1 MEAEV
6 ARKKISV
13 IGAGNVG
20 ATAAFLI
27 AQKQLGDVVM
37 IDIVDGVPQGKAL
50 DMAQMG
56 PVEMFDAAIDGDL
69 DYTATAGSDL
79 VIITS
84 GSPRKPG
91 MTREDLLQTNA
102 NIVGSVTENVVKQS
116 PDCIIMMLTNPLDI
130 MTYHAWKVSGFPS
143 HRVVGQA
150 GVLDSARFRYF
161 ISLELGVSM
170 EDIHALV
177 LGGHGDTMVPLP
189 RYTTVN
195 GIPIPQL
202 IPEDRIESMA
212 QRTRDGGA
220 EIVNLL
226 KTSGYYAAGASLAQM
241 AEAIILD
248 KKRLLP
254 CSAHLTGQY
263 GIDDLYI
270 GVPIKLGGNGVEEI
284 LEIELTDDELGSLQ
298 HSATTYREG
307 IELLGY

>member
-1 MEAEV
+1 M

-37 IDIVDGVPQGKAL
+37 VDIVDGLPQGKGL
-50 DMAQMG
+50 DMAQAS
-56 PVEMFDAAIDGDL
+56 PVEYFDSSITGSTG
-69 DYTATAGSDL
+69 YEETAGSDL

-102 NIVGSVTENVVKQS
+102 RIVGIVAENVVKHS

-130 MTYHAWKVSGFPS
+130 MTYHAWKVSGFPT

-150 GVLDSARFRYF
+150 GILDSARFRYF
-161 ISLELGVSM
+161 ISLELGVSV

-202 IPEDRIESMA
+202 ISNERIEEMA

-220 EIVNLL
+220 EVVNLL

-248 KKRLLP
+248 KK
-254 CSAHLTGQY
+254 T
-263 GIDDLYI
+263 
-270 GVPIKLGGNGVEEI
+270 
-284 LEIELTDDELGSLQ
+284 
-298 HSATTYREG
+298 HSA
-307 IELLGY
+307 LLCPSHWTVRN

>member
-1 MEAEV
+1 M

-37 IDIVDGVPQGKAL
+37 VDIVDGLPQGKAL
-50 DMAQMG
+50 DMAETS
-56 PVEMFDAAIDGDL
+56 PIELFDSNITGAL
-69 DYTATAGSDL
+69 DYEATAASDL

-102 NIVGSVTENVVKQS
+102 RIVGIVAENVVKHS
-116 PDCIIMMLTNPLDI
+116 PDCILMMLTNPLDI
-130 MTYHAWKVSGFPS
+130 MTYHAWKISGFPS

-161 ISLELGVSM
+161 ISLELGVSV
-170 EDIHALV
+170 EDINALV
-177 LGGHGDTMVPLP
+177 MGGHGDTMVPLP

-195 GIPIPQL
+195 GIPITQL
-202 IPEDRIESMA
+202 IATARIEEMV

-248 KKRLLP
+248 KKRLLA

-270 GVPIKLGGNGVEEI
+270 GVPIKLGAGGVEEI
-284 LEIELTDDELGSLQ
+284 LEIELTDDELQALQGSAQ
-298 HSATTYREG
+298 TYREG
-307 IELLGY
+307 IALLGY

>member
-1 MEAEV
+1 M

-56 PVEMFDAAIDGDL
+56 PVELFDAAVDGDL

-102 NIVGSVTENVVKQS
+102 NIVGSVTENVVKHS
-116 PDCIIMMLTNPLDI
+116 PDTIIMMLTNPLDI

-143 HRVVGQA
+143 NRVVGQA
-150 GVLDSARFRYF
+150 GSCWTQRDSA
-161 ISLELGVSM
+161 ISS
-170 EDIHALV
+170 
-177 LGGHGDTMVPLP
+177 
-189 RYTTVN
+189 
-195 GIPIPQL
+195 
-202 IPEDRIESMA
+202 
-212 QRTRDGGA
+212 
-220 EIVNLL
+220 LL
-226 KTSGYYAAGASLAQM
+226 N
-241 AEAIILD
+241 
-248 KKRLLP
+248 
-254 CSAHLTGQY
+254 SAYL
-263 GIDDLYI
+263 
-270 GVPIKLGGNGVEEI
+270 
-284 LEIELTDDELGSLQ
+284 
-298 HSATTYREG
+298 
-307 IELLGY
+307 

>member
-1 MEAEV
+1 M

-37 IDIVDGVPQGKAL
+37 VDIVDGLPQGKGL
-50 DMAQMG
+50 DMAEAS
-56 PVEMFDAAIDGDL
+56 PVEYFDSSITGSTG
-69 DYTATAGSDL
+69 YEETASSDL

-102 NIVGSVTENVVKQS
+102 KIVGIVAENVVKHS

-130 MTYHAWKVSGFPS
+130 MTYHAWQVSGFPT

-150 GVLDSARFRYF
+150 GILDSARFRYF
-161 ISLELGVSM
+161 ISLELGVSV

-202 IPEDRIESMA
+202 ISNERIEEMA

-220 EIVNLL
+220 EVVNLL

-248 KKRLLP
+248 KKRILP

-270 GVPIKLGGNGVEEI
+270 GVPIKLGVRGVEQI
-284 LEIELTDDELGSLQ
+284 LEIELTDAELQSLQ
-298 HSATTYREG
+298 TSAQTYREG
-307 IELLGY
+307 IALLGY

>member
-1 MEAEV
+1 M

>member
-1 MEAEV
+1 M

-37 IDIVDGVPQGKAL
+37 IDIVDGIPQGKAL

-298 HSATTYREG
+298 HSAATYREG

>member
-1 MEAEV
+1 MEAVV

-161 ISLELGVSM
+161 ISLELGISM

>member
-1 MEAEV
+1 M

-27 AQKQLGDVVM
+27 AQKQLADVVM

-56 PVEMFDAAIDGDL
+56 PVELFDAAIDGAL
-69 DYTATAGSDL
+69 DYAETANSDV

-102 NIVGSVTENVVKQS
+102 KIVGSVTENVVKHS

-150 GVLDSARFRYF
+150 GVLDSARCRYF

-202 IPEDRIESMA
+202 ISQERIDA
-212 QRTRDGGA
+212 IVQRTRDGGA

-226 KTSGYYAAGASLAQM
+226 NTSGYYAAGASLAQM

-263 GIDDLYI
+263 GIETLYI
-270 GVPIKLGGNGVEEI
+270 GVPIKLGAGGVEQI
-284 LEIELTDDELGSLQ
+284 IEIELTKEELASLH
-298 HSATTYREG
+298 HSAKTYREG
-307 IELLGY
+307 IALLGY

>member
-1 MEAEV
+1 M

-37 IDIVDGVPQGKAL
+37 VDIVDGLPQGKGL
-50 DMAQMG
+50 DMAEAS
-56 PVEMFDAAIDGDL
+56 PVEYFDSSITGSTG
-69 DYTATAGSDL
+69 YEETAGSDL

-102 NIVGSVTENVVKQS
+102 KIVGIVAENVVKHS

-130 MTYHAWKVSGFPS
+130 MTYHAWKVSGFPT

-150 GVLDSARFRYF
+150 GILDSARFRYF
-161 ISLELGVSM
+161 ISLELGVSV

-202 IPEDRIESMA
+202 ISNERIEEMA

-220 EIVNLL
+220 EVVNLL

-248 KKRLLP
+248 KKRILP

-270 GVPIKLGGNGVEEI
+270 GVPIKLGAGGVEQI
-284 LEIELTDDELGSLQ
+284 LEIELTDAELQSLQ
-298 HSATTYREG
+298 TSAQTYREG
-307 IELLGY
+307 IALLGY

>member
-1 MEAEV
+1 M

-56 PVEMFDAAIDGDL
+56 PVELFDAAIDGAL

-102 NIVGSVTENVVKQS
+102 NIVGSVTEKVVKHS
-116 PDCIIMMLTNPLDI
+116 PECILMMLTNPLDI

-161 ISLELGVSM
+161 ISLELGVSV

-202 IPEDRIESMA
+202 IPAERIEAMA

-248 KKRLLP
+248 KKRVLP
-254 CSAHLTGQY
+254 CAAHLTGQY

-270 GVPIKLGGNGVEEI
+270 GVPIKLGAAGVEEI
-284 LEIELTDDELGSLQ
+284 LEIELMNDELASLQ
-298 HSATTYREG
+298 HSAATYREG
-307 IELLGY
+307 IALLGY

>member
-1 MEAEV
+1 M

-56 PVEMFDAAIDGDL
+56 PVEMFDAAVDGDL

-116 PDCIIMMLTNPLDI
+116 PDCILMMLTNPLDI

-298 HSATTYREG
+298 HSAATYREG

>member
-1 MEAEV
+1 M

-37 IDIVDGVPQGKAL
+37 VDIVDGLPQGKAL
-50 DMAQMG
+50 DMAETS
-56 PVEMFDAAIDGDL
+56 PIELFDSNITGSL
-69 DYTATAGSDL
+69 DYEATAASDL

-102 NIVGSVTENVVKQS
+102 RIVGIVAENVVKHS
-116 PDCIIMMLTNPLDI
+116 PDCILMMLTNPLDI
-130 MTYHAWKVSGFPS
+130 MTYHAWKISGFPS

-161 ISLELGVSM
+161 ISLELGVSV
-170 EDIHALV
+170 EDINALV
-177 LGGHGDTMVPLP
+177 MGGHGDTMVPLS

-195 GIPIPQL
+195 GIPITQL
-202 IPEDRIESMA
+202 IATARIEEMV

-248 KKRLLP
+248 KKRLLA

-270 GVPIKLGGNGVEEI
+270 GVPIKLGAGGVEEI
-284 LEIELTDDELGSLQ
+284 LEIELTDDELQALQGSAQ
-298 HSATTYREG
+298 TYREG
-307 IELLGY
+307 IALLGY

>member
-1 MEAEV
+1 M

-27 AQKQLGDVVM
+27 AQKQLGDVIM

-56 PVEMFDAAIDGDL
+56 PVELFDAAIDGDL

-161 ISLELGVSM
+161 ISLELGVSV
-170 EDIHALV
+170 EDIQALV

-202 IPEDRIESMA
+202 IPEDRIEAMA

-284 LEIELTDDELGSLQ
+284 LEIELTNDELGFLQ
-298 HSATTYREG
+298 HSANTYREG
-307 IELLGY
+307 IALLGY